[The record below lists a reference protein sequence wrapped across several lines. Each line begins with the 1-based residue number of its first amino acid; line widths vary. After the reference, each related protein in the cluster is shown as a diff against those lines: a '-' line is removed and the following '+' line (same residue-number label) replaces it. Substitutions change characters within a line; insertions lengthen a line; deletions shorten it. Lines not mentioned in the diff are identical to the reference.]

1 MKTVDEIRDKINE
14 LDIELQQEIDNLYG
28 CKENNMYSEIPRLDK
43 NIEILTNKIYILK
56 WVLNKNN

>member
-28 CKENNMYSEIPRLDK
+28 YKENNMYSEIPRIDK